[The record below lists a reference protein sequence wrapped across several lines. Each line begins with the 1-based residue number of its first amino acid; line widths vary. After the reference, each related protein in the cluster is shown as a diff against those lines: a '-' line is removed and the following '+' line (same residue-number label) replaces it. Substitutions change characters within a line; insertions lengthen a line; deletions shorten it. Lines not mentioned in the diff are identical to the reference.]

1 MESGEGGA
9 GLFFFRFLLLEAAKF
24 GIFGGLALDPSL
36 DSGFFAGALWVD
48 KTAYLVSGLQEL
60 PFDLLS
66 FGC

>member
-36 DSGFFAGALWVD
+36 DSGFFA
-48 KTAYLVSGLQEL
+48 YLVSGLQEL